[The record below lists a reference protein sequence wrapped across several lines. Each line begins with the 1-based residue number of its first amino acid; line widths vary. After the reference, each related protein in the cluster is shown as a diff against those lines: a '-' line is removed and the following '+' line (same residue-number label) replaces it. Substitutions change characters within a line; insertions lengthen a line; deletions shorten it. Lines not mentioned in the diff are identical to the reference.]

1 MAAQPASFRT
11 KIGLLLPQWERGM
24 DRQTPGWSD
33 IAELA
38 RLAEDIGAD
47 SLWVVDHLLIDRAA
61 EMRHRGQP
69 VPEKL
74 AQADPLGVW
83 EAWSL
88 LAALAA
94 ITSRAELGA
103 VVTCTGYRNPALL
116 AKIAE
121 TVDEISGGRLILGVG
136 AGDYRN
142 EHEKFGYP
150 WEKRIG
156 RFEEAIQIIS
166 GLLRD
171 GEIDFEGQF
180 YSARQ
185 CVLRPRGPRPGG
197 MPILIGSTASR
208 PRMARLTM
216 TYADIWNAWLA
227 FGRSTVEEARA
238 RLEVALRACE
248 ANGRDPA
255 TLEKSLT
262 IGAGVLGKTIPG
274 AQPVTGDA
282 SEIAETINQFIE
294 LGYTHIQIYLAPMTP
309 AGFEAFAP
317 VLEQVRR

>member
-1 MAAQPASFRT
+1 
-11 KIGLLLPQWERGM
+11 M
-24 DRQTPGWSD
+24 DRQTPRWSD
-33 IAELA
+33 IAEMA

-47 SLWVVDHLLIDRAA
+47 SLWVVDHLMIDRAA
-61 EMRHRGQP
+61 EMRHRGQT

-74 AQADPLGVW
+74 AQAQPLGVW

-94 ITSRAELGA
+94 ITGRVEIGA

-116 AKIAE
+116 AKMAE

-142 EHEKFGYP
+142 EHALFGYP
-150 WEKRIG
+150 WERRIG
-156 RFEEAIQIIS
+156 RFEEAIQIIT
-166 GLLRD
+166 GLLRA
-171 GEIDFEGQF
+171 GEIDFDGEF

-197 MPILIGSTASR
+197 MPIMIGSTASR

-227 FGRSTVEEARA
+227 FGKSTVEEARA
-238 RLEVALRACE
+238 RMDVALQGCE

-262 IGAGVLGKTIPG
+262 IGVGVLGKTIPG
-274 AQPVTGDA
+274 AQPVTGSA
-282 SEIAETINQFIE
+282 EEIAETINELIE
-294 LGYTHIQIYLAPMTP
+294 IGYSHIQVYLAPMAP
-309 AGFEAFAP
+309 EGFEAFAP
-317 VLEQVRR
+317 VIERLHAQRAG